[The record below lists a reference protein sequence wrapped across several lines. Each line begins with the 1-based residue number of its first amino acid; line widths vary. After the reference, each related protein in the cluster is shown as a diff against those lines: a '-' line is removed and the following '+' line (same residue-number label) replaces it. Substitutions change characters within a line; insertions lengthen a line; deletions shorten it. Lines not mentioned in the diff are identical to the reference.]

1 MKNKVIFFILI
12 FTIISLF
19 FLVQRNNKRS
29 EPVNSSAA
37 PPIITPV
44 QIETTNV
51 MDSPDGSLTLIL
63 EEKNGL
69 QSLFVTTIPNGQ
81 KVQIYKKETAG
92 HKLEIPYNSWSPDN
106 IYFFLKEKTPAI
118 NNYLVFQSSGNI
130 FASDSPYLSVQEL
143 FRNKVPNY
151 AIEDITG
158 WAAPNLLL
166 INARMITEDK
176 KASFWFEVSSQL
188 FIQLGTY
195 FK

>member
-1 MKNKVIFFILI
+1 MKDKVIFFILI
-12 FTIISLF
+12 VTIISLF

-51 MDSPDGSLTLIL
+51 MDSPDGSLKLIL

-69 QSLFVTTIPNGQ
+69 QTIFVTTIPEGQ

-92 HKLEIPYNSWSPDN
+92 HKLEIPYNTWSPDN
-106 IYFFLKEKTPAI
+106 IYFFLK
-118 NNYLVFQSSGNI
+118 SSGNI

-195 FK
+195 FI